1 MQHNYY
7 VRRNEPEHQP
17 RRDHTHEVRHRNGYG
32 ATVTTRHYGEGDA
45 LVEKRWREN
54 DMARRYPTAHGY
66 RVEVVPVTGGTN

>member
-32 ATVTTRHYGEGDA
+32 ATVTTRHYSEADA
-45 LVEKRWREN
+45 LVEKRWR
-54 DMARRYPTAHGY
+54 AAHGY
-66 RVEVVPVTGGTN
+66 RVELEVIALNSHQ